1 MSQLVFDEDIA
12 KQMETLYRTR
22 DVRRRRAL
30 VSEALAVREG
40 ERVLDVGCG
49 PGFYAEELLE
59 VVGPSGA
66 VVGVDSSP
74 QMLAVAADRCA
85 RHPNAAFHQA
95 DATALPVE
103 EASFD
108 AALCVQVL
116 EYVADPTLALAQM
129 HRALRPGG
137 RVVVWDVDWATVTWH
152 SEDPARME
160 RVLRTWD
167 EHLTHPSLPRTLA
180 ARLRTAGFSQV
191 GVAGHVFAT
200 TEFDPEAM
208 GTGVVLGLVEQFVAG
223 RPAVGPEEAA
233 AWAGEQR
240 KLGARGEL
248 FFAFTQFCFTAVGG

>member
-85 RHPNAAFHQA
+85 RHPNAAFH
-95 DATALPVE
+95 
-103 EASFD
+103 
-108 AALCVQVL
+108 
-116 EYVADPTLALAQM
+116 
-129 HRALRPGG
+129 
-137 RVVVWDVDWATVTWH
+137 
-152 SEDPARME
+152 
-160 RVLRTWD
+160 
-167 EHLTHPSLPRTLA
+167 
-180 ARLRTAGFSQV
+180 
-191 GVAGHVFAT
+191 
-200 TEFDPEAM
+200 
-208 GTGVVLGLVEQFVAG
+208 
-223 RPAVGPEEAA
+223 
-233 AWAGEQR
+233 
-240 KLGARGEL
+240 
-248 FFAFTQFCFTAVGG
+248 

>member
-108 AALCVQVL
+108 AALCVQGRRRIGRPAGAPNHGGAAPQARRPFASARGARL
-116 EYVADPTLALAQM
+116 LRQAAAAQL
-129 HRALRPGG
+129 RARRKSDRSASRAPRTHMDAFVSSLVP
-137 RVVVWDVDWATVTWH
+137 VATV
-152 SEDPARME
+152 AVAF
-160 RVLRTWD
+160 VL
-167 EHLTHPSLPRTLA
+167 L
-180 ARLRTAGFSQV
+180 
-191 GVAGHVFAT
+191 
-200 TEFDPEAM
+200 
-208 GTGVVLGLVEQFVAG
+208 LGLVNMLRG
-223 RPAVGPEEAA
+223 GSPSRS
-233 AWAGEQR
+233 QR
-240 KLGARGEL
+240 LMRARVL
-248 FFAFTQFCFTAVGG
+248 LQFTAIIVIMGVVWWRAT